1 MLDSNLYVRT
11 GGMCGK
17 SQLRL
22 SVQVSFLLGEGRSEM
37 PRLTALKLRRIRS
50 GLLSVEVAQAARIE
64 RGRYC
69 RAENG
74 WLELKADEL
83 ARIEKVLAAAP
94 EPEPES
100 AKVG

>member
-1 MLDSNLYVRT
+1 MWKVATAAFCAGLFFVGGRKVR
-11 GGMCGK
+11 
-17 SQLRL
+17 
-22 SVQVSFLLGEGRSEM
+22 EM
-37 PRLTALKLRRIRS
+37 PRLTALKLRRLRS

-74 WLELKADEL
+74 WLQLRADEL
-83 ARIEKVLAAAP
+83 ARVEQVLSAAP
-94 EPEPES
+94 EPEPEA

>member
-1 MLDSNLYVRT
+1 
-11 GGMCGK
+11 
-17 SQLRL
+17 
-22 SVQVSFLLGEGRSEM
+22 M
-37 PRLTALKLRRIRS
+37 PRLTALKLRRIRL

-83 ARIEKVLAAAP
+83 ARIEQVLSAAP

>member
-1 MLDSNLYVRT
+1 
-11 GGMCGK
+11 
-17 SQLRL
+17 
-22 SVQVSFLLGEGRSEM
+22 M

-50 GLLSVEVAQAARIE
+50 GLLAVEIAQAARIE

-74 WLELKADEL
+74 WLELKPAEL
-83 ARIEKVLAAAP
+83 ARVEQLLSLAP
-94 EPEPES
+94 EPEPEP